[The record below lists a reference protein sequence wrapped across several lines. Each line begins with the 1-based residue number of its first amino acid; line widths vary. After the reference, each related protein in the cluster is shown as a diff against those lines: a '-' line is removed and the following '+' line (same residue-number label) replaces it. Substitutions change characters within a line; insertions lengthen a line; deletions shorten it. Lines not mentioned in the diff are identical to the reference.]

1 MLAFL
6 PDASSS
12 TNSTVVEIYLF
23 IHVSM
28 INQDLYS
35 AREPGSCMKGVMMT
49 VLLQLSFADTG
60 PFSDHCV

>member
-12 TNSTVVEIYLF
+12 ADSTVVEIYLS
-23 IHVSM
+23 IYVSM

-35 AREPGSCMKGVMMT
+35 AREPTSCMKGAMMT
-49 VLLQLSFADTG
+49 VLL
-60 PFSDHCV
+60 